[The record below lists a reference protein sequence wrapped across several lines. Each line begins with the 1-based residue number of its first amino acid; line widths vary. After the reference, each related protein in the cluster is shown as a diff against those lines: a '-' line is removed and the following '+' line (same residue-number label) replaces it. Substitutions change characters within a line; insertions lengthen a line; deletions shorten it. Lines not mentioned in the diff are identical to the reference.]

1 MDRAKH
7 MSVWIATIP
16 RTEATKRKIM
26 AFIDSQDI
34 HKWVIGREVGK
45 NGYEHWQCRFEW
57 LDKDSPDAFKI
68 WKDWFYSAHIEPARQ
83 TDNWNYEKKEGRY
96 FAWNDNKDKT
106 RQRYGPLRRNQSE
119 VLALLDKTND
129 RQIVLWH
136 DKNGNM
142 GKSFL
147 CAALWE
153 RRLGYYCPPYL
164 TSVKE
169 IIQFVAS
176 GYDEEPYIVIDLP
189 RAMKWDKSLYAGI
202 EAIKDGLI
210 AEPRYHAET
219 RNIKGVK
226 VLVMSNTRPDLDKL
240 SEDRWVIYEP
250 S

>member
-1 MDRAKH
+1 MI
-7 MSVWIATIP
+7 MSIWMATIP
-16 RTEATKRKIM
+16 RTEATKRKLRL
-26 AFIDSQDI
+26 FFKSQDI
-34 HKWVIGREVGK
+34 KKWVYGRETGAG
-45 NGYEHWQCRFEW
+45 GYEHYQVRFEW
-57 LDKDSPDAFKI
+57 LDGSNPDAFTI
-68 WKDWFYSAHIEPARQ
+68 WKDWFYSGHIEQAKS
-83 TDNWNYEKKEGRY
+83 DNWNYEKKSGRY
-96 FAWNDNKDKT
+96 FCWNDNADKIK
-106 RQRYGPLRRNQSE
+106 QRYGPLRRTQQE
-119 VLALLDKTND
+119 VLTLLDKTND
-129 RQIVLWH
+129 RQIVLWRTEM
-136 DKNGNM
+136 GNQS
-142 GKSFL
+142 KSFL
-147 CAALWE
+147 CGALWE

-164 TSVKE
+164 NSVKE

-240 SEDRWVIYEP
+240 SKDRWVIYEP